1 MCLQTALA
9 FGDRTGGPRLAELA
23 GLVDGPRAA
32 LAARWAKAL
41 TAHDGDTLL
50 EVSEGLASIG
60 DLLAAGDAAAHAAL
74 AFDKQ
79 GRRGSR
85 LTAGE
90 RAARIM
96 RDCGATSPAART
108 VSSPLPLSA
117 REREIATLVGEG
129 LSNKQIAE
137 ALTMSVRTVE
147 GHIYRAC
154 NKLGLAKRGEL
165 AAVISQSTP

>member
-1 MCLQTALA
+1 M
-9 FGDRTGGPRLAELA
+9 AELA

-32 LAARWAKAL
+32 LAARWSKAL
-41 TAHDGDTLL
+41 TAHDGDVLL
-50 EVSEGLASIG
+50 EVSGELATLG
-60 DLLAAGDAAAHAAL
+60 DLLAAADAAAHAAVV
-74 AFDKQ
+74 FDKQ
-79 GRRGSR
+79 GRRGAR
-85 LTAGE
+85 LTASE

-96 RDCGATSPAART
+96 TDCGAVSPATRA
-108 VSSPLPLSA
+108 VASPLPLSA

-154 NKLGLAKRGEL
+154 NKLGLARRGEL
-165 AAVISQSTP
+165 AAVISESTPRFA